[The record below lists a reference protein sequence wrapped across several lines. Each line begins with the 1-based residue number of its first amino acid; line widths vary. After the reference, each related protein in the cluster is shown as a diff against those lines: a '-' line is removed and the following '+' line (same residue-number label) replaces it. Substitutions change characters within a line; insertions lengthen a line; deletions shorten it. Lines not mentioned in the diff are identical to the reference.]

1 MKKRYTITITFKSG
15 TKEQFVIEETD
26 DEKGLKT
33 IEDIILGRNGKMVFV
48 KSWHSDRVVIYNSEM
63 IEHIHIV
70 WSN

>member
-1 MKKRYTITITFKSG
+1 MKKRYTVTITFKSG

-48 KSWHSDRVVIYNSEM
+48 KSWHSNDRTYPYRVK
-63 IEHIHIV
+63 
-70 WSN
+70 

>member
-15 TKEQFVIEETD
+15 TREEFVIEETN
-26 DEKGLKT
+26 DETGLKT
-33 IEDIILGRNGKMVFV
+33 IEDIILGRNGKTVFV

-70 WSN
+70 

>member
-15 TKEQFVIEETD
+15 TREEFVIEETN

-48 KSWHSDRVVIYNSEM
+48 KSWRSNRVVIYNSEM

-70 WSN
+70 

>member
-15 TKEQFVIEETD
+15 TREEFVIEETD

-48 KSWHSDRVVIYNSEM
+48 KSWHSNTVVIYNSEM

-70 WSN
+70 

>member
-15 TKEQFVIEETD
+15 TREEFVIEETN
-26 DEKGLKT
+26 DEKGLKSV
-33 IEDIILGRNGKMVFV
+33 EDIILGRNGKMVVV

-70 WSN
+70 